1 MLRPSKRKADDRTSK
16 HPPPPAMRVTSGTH
30 VPIPLMP
37 TPLMPTP
44 LMPTPLMPTPTS
56 VIPSLVIPPPTSVPS
71 TTLAPRRPGQLKK
84 THPSFVSVVPLK
96 YQEIIMPYMQ
106 IPSQEMIDEATTVS
120 SSLED
125 QVELARKK
133 IKELNDTAMALGLNI
148 QLTPNDEQI
157 EHKITNNDASY
168 WLRTGNI
175 SESQLENILIWLED
189 KINKQIMYSGK
200 DIIYLIID
208 FQNVFGCYQD
218 FTGRIPKIGDHYDPV
233 KLRIAMKELA
243 HILCSQLM
251 RLYNN
256 PRNGIPI
263 GIILC
268 AQNHNLDYN
277 PDFYNLIDELNRC
290 SRGTGMRNDII
301 VIVTHN
307 RAEFDD
313 FMLAVTGN
321 ILNNNRYFKQKRYY
335 ILTSDRLSDLTGID
349 LRYAVIKSIDD
360 HLIYYYNISHNSK
373 VPSTNHEIQVYKDW
387 LKTTGNYIRP
397 SEMIHSR
404 YWDGRP
410 YLYGA
415 PSRGGT
421 IKYKKSLLHKQTRK
435 IVKKKYSQKLKK
447 YGKNKNKTLRR
458 IRL

>member
-1 MLRPSKRKADDRTSK
+1 MLRPSKRKADDSTSK
-16 HPPPPAMRVTSGTH
+16 HPPPPAMRVTHGPT
-30 VPIPLMP
+30 PLMPTSVMP
-37 TPLMPTP
+37 TPLMPP
-44 LMPTPLMPTPTS
+44 PTPLMPTS
-56 VIPSLVIPPPTSVPS
+56 VIPPPTSVPS
-71 TTLAPRRPGQLKK
+71 TTLAPRKPGQLKK

-96 YQEIIMPYMQ
+96 YKEIIMPYMQ
-106 IPSQEMIDEATTVS
+106 IPSQEIIDEATRVS

-125 QVELARKK
+125 QVNLAKKK
-133 IKELNDTAMALGLNI
+133 IKELNDTAWAVGLNI
-148 QLTPNDEQI
+148 QLNPRDEQI

-175 SESQLENILIWLED
+175 SESQLRNILGWLKD
-189 KINKQIMYSGK
+189 KINKQINYSGE

-218 FTGRIPKIGDHYDPV
+218 FTGRIPKIGDHYDPA

-251 RLYNN
+251 QLYNI
-256 PRNGIPI
+256 PDNGVPI

-290 SRGTGMRNDII
+290 SRRTGMQDDII

-321 ILNNNRYFKQKRYY
+321 ILNNNRYYRYLKQKRYY
-335 ILTSDRLSDLTGID
+335 ILTSDQLSDLTGID
-349 LRYAVIKSIDD
+349 LRYAVIISIDVR
-360 HLIYYYNISHNSK
+360 LIYYYDIYHNSK
-373 VPSTNHEIQVYKDW
+373 RPLTNHEIQVYKDW
-387 LKTTGNYIRP
+387 LKTTSMYIRP
-397 SEMIHSR
+397 VEMIDSI

-410 YLYGA
+410 YVYGA
-415 PSRGGT
+415 SSRGGT

-447 YGKNKNKTLRR
+447 YGKNKKKTLRR

>member
-1 MLRPSKRKADDRTSK
+1 MSGPSKRKAEDDSTRK
-16 HPPPPAMRVTSGTH
+16 HPPPPAMRGTSRTH
-30 VPIPLMP
+30 VPTPPMP
-37 TPLMPTP
+37 
-44 LMPTPLMPTPTS
+44 PLMPTPTS
-56 VIPSLVIPPPTSVPS
+56 VPPTSVPS

-84 THPSFVSVVPLK
+84 TYPSFVSAVPLK

-106 IPSQEMIDEATTVS
+106 IPSQEMIDEASTVS

-125 QVELARKK
+125 QVELAKKK
-133 IKELNDTAMALGLNI
+133 IKELNDTAKAVRLNI
-148 QLTPNDEQI
+148 QLKPTDEQI
-157 EHKITNNDASY
+157 EYKITNSDASY
-168 WLRTGNI
+168 WLRTGHI
-175 SESQLENILIWLED
+175 SKSQLENILIWLED
-189 KINKQIMYSGK
+189 KINEQIKYSGK

-208 FQNVFGCYQD
+208 FQNVFGCYQS
-218 FTGRIPKIGDHYDPV
+218 FTGRIPKIGDHYEPA

-251 RLYNN
+251 QLYKIHG
-256 PRNGIPI
+256 NGVPI

-290 SRGTGMRNDII
+290 SRDTGMRNDII

-321 ILNNNRYFKQKRYY
+321 ILNNNRYYRYFKQKKQKLYY

-360 HLIYYYNISHNSK
+360 HLIYYYNIYHNSK
-373 VPSTNHEIQVYKDW
+373 MPSTNHEIQVYKDW
-387 LKTTGNYIRP
+387 LKNTRNYIRP
-397 SEMIHSR
+397 AEMIDSR
-404 YWDGRP
+404 DWDRRP
-410 YLYGA
+410 YVYGVS
-415 PSRGGT
+415 SRGGT

-458 IRL
+458 RRL